1 MSKHPVK
8 HERGRMS
15 AALDVRRE
23 SLQQKSASCDDSHW
37 PLIPASRGPSPA
49 ARVTTFTSFRYASA
63 EISFRGDKAH
73 VTARGVQWEDG
84 KLSSEAFEGD
94 VDPTVYEQ
102 AVLQAQRYFIGQT
115 ALFLQ
120 SLTSFL
126 PFAGKRS
133 RDRD

>member
-1 MSKHPVK
+1 MSKPLVK
-8 HERGRMS
+8 
-15 AALDVRRE
+15 AARRAVRRAE
-23 SLQQKSASCDDSHW
+23 
-37 PLIPASRGPSPA
+37 REA
-49 ARVTTFTSFRYASA
+49 ADVMPTRAGANTFASFRYASA
-63 EISFRGDKAH
+63 EISLRGDKAH
-73 VTARGVQWEDG
+73 VSARRAQWEDG
-84 KLSSEAFEGD
+84 KLSSEAFEGE
-94 VDPTVYEQ
+94 VDRTVYEQ